1 MKSVN
6 GTWPFLRWRFALISK
21 KTIKNKKVI
30 NSESAKNPSLLDPR
44 KEPSQRRSID
54 RVQKILDVVAVL
66 LERNGAEAITT
77 NMIAQEAEIPIGS
90 LYQYFPNKHAV
101 LNAVGQ
107 RHLERVNLMLSEIFQ
122 SDLSGQNWEELIDL
136 VIDSF
141 ANFYLTEPGF
151 APLWSSMKQ
160 DPELI
165 EIDRENNLKISANVS
180 RILSQFQ
187 VDPAENNIISRIIV
201 EVTDAILNRWIR
213 EQKDK
218 EFSSRMIIE
227 LKIIL
232 KSYLTRYFPG
242 GKETL

>member
-1 MKSVN
+1 MV
-6 GTWPFLRWRFALISK
+6 SK
-21 KTIKNKKVI
+21 KATNVKKI
-30 NSESAKNPSLLDPR
+30 ANSESGKNADPLNPR
-44 KEPSQRRSID
+44 KEPSQKRSIN
-54 RVQKILDVVAVL
+54 RVQRILDVVVGL
-66 LERNGAEAITT
+66 LEKNGVEAITT
-77 NMIAQEAEIPIGS
+77 NMIAAEASIPIGS

-107 RHLERVNLMLSEIFQ
+107 RHLERINSMLSEIFQ
-122 SDLSGQNWEELIDL
+122 SDLKGKSWEDLVDL

-160 DPELI
+160 DLKLV
-165 EIDRENNLKISANVS
+165 EINQENNLKISENVS
-180 RILSQFQ
+180 TILSQFN
-187 VDPAENNIISRIIV
+187 VNLAENRIISKIIV
-201 EVTDAILNRWIR
+201 EVTDAILNLWIR

-218 EFSSRMIIE
+218 GFSDKIIIE

-242 GKETL
+242 GQNYLDSDSSF

>member
-1 MKSVN
+1 M
-6 GTWPFLRWRFALISK
+6 
-21 KTIKNKKVI
+21 
-30 NSESAKNPSLLDPR
+30 DPR

-66 LERNGAEAITT
+66 LERSGAEAITT
-77 NMIAQEAEIPIGS
+77 NMIAQEAGIPIGS

-107 RHLERVNLMLSEIFQ
+107 RHLERVNQMLSAIFQ
-122 SDLSGQNWEELIDL
+122 SDLSGNSWEDLIDL

-165 EIDRENNLKISANVS
+165 EIDRENNIKISENVS

-187 VDPAENNIISRIIV
+187 VDPAENKIISRIVV

-213 EQKDK
+213 EQKDR

-242 GKETL
+242 GKEKL

>member
-1 MKSVN
+1 M
-6 GTWPFLRWRFALISK
+6 RRRFALISK
-21 KTIKNKKVI
+21 KTVKNKKVI
-30 NSESAKNPSLLDPR
+30 NSESGKNPSFLDPR

-122 SDLSGQNWEELIDL
+122 SDLSGSNWEDLIDL

-165 EIDRENNLKISANVS
+165 EIDRENNLKISENVS

-187 VDPAENNIISRIIV
+187 VNPSENKIISRIVV

-218 EFSSRMIIE
+218 EFSNRMIIE

-232 KSYLTRYFPG
+232 KSYLSRYFPG
-242 GKETL
+242 GKEKL

>member
-1 MKSVN
+1 M
-6 GTWPFLRWRFALISK
+6 TK
-21 KTIKNKKVI
+21 KII
-30 NSESAKNPSLLDPR
+30 NSESGKNPSLLDPR

-107 RHLERVNLMLSEIFQ
+107 RHLERVNQMLSEIFQ
-122 SDLSGQNWEELIDL
+122 SDLSGINWEDLIDL

-165 EIDRENNLKISANVS
+165 EIDRENNLKISENVS
-180 RILSQFQ
+180 LILAQFQ
-187 VDPAENNIISRIIV
+187 VNPAENKIISRIIV

-213 EQKDK
+213 EQKDR
-218 EFSSRMIIE
+218 EFSSRMIVE

-242 GKETL
+242 RKETP

>member
-1 MKSVN
+1 MV
-6 GTWPFLRWRFALISK
+6 SK
-21 KTIKNKKVI
+21 KTINTKKI
-30 NSESAKNPSLLDPR
+30 IDNESGKDPSLLNPR
-44 KEPSQRRSID
+44 KEPSQKRSID
-54 RVQKILDVVAVL
+54 RVQKILDIVAEL
-66 LERNGAEAITT
+66 LEKHGAEAITT
-77 NMIAQEAEIPIGS
+77 NMIALEAGIPIGS
-90 LYQYFPNKHAV
+90 LYQYFPNKRAV

-107 RHLERVNLMLSEIFQ
+107 RHLERINLMLFEIFQ
-122 SDLSGQNWEELIDL
+122 SNLSRKSWENLIDS

-165 EIDRENNLKISANVS
+165 EIDRENNLKISQNVS
-180 RILSQFQ
+180 MILSQFN
-187 VDPAENNIISRIIV
+187 VDPAENRIISRIIV

-218 EFSSRMIIE
+218 EFSDRMIIE

-242 GKETL
+242 GQKRFDSDSSF

>member
-1 MKSVN
+1 M
-6 GTWPFLRWRFALISK
+6 ISK
-21 KTIKNKKVI
+21 KTVKAKKVI
-30 NSESAKNPSLLDPR
+30 NNETGKDPSLLNPR
-44 KEPSQRRSID
+44 KEPSQKRSID

-66 LERNGAEAITT
+66 LERHGAEAITT
-77 NMIAQEAEIPIGS
+77 NMIALEAEIPIGS

-107 RHLERVNLMLSEIFQ
+107 RHLERVNLMLSAIFE
-122 SDLSGQNWEELIDL
+122 SDLSGKSWEDLIDS

-165 EIDRENNLKISANVS
+165 EIDRENNIKIAENVS
-180 RILSQFQ
+180 MILSQFN
-187 VDPAENNIISRIIV
+187 VDPAENKIISRIVV

-218 EFSSRMIIE
+218 EFSNRMIIE

-232 KSYLTRYFPG
+232 KSYLTRYFPEG
-242 GKETL
+242 QETL

>member
-1 MKSVN
+1 M
-6 GTWPFLRWRFALISK
+6 ISK
-21 KTIKNKKVI
+21 KTIKPKKI
-30 NSESAKNPSLLDPR
+30 GNGESGKDPSLLNPR
-44 KEPSQRRSID
+44 KEPSQKRSID
-54 RVQKILDVVAVL
+54 RVQKILDVVTVL
-66 LERNGAEAITT
+66 LEKNGAEAITT

-107 RHLERVNLMLSEIFQ
+107 RHLERVNQMLSEIFESELAGQ
-122 SDLSGQNWEELIDL
+122 SWEDLIDC

-160 DPELI
+160 DPELL
-165 EIDRENNLKISANVS
+165 EIDRENNLKISESVS
-180 RILSQFQ
+180 LILSQFNIN
-187 VDPAENNIISRIIV
+187 PAENKIISRIIV

-218 EFSSRMIIE
+218 EFSNRMIIE

-232 KSYLTRYFPG
+232 KSYLKRYFIE

>member
-1 MKSVN
+1 M
-6 GTWPFLRWRFALISK
+6 ISK
-21 KTIKNKKVI
+21 KTVKAKKVI
-30 NSESAKNPSLLDPR
+30 NGETGKDPSLLNPR
-44 KEPSQRRSID
+44 KEPSQKRSID

-66 LERNGAEAITT
+66 LEKHGAEAITT
-77 NMIAQEAEIPIGS
+77 NMIALEAEIPIGS

-107 RHLERVNLMLSEIFQ
+107 RHLERVNQMLSTIFE
-122 SDLSGQNWEELIDL
+122 SDLSGKSWEDLIDA
-136 VIDSF
+136 VIDAF

-165 EIDRENNLKISANVS
+165 EIDRENNIKISENVS
-180 RILSQFQ
+180 MILSQFN
-187 VDPAENNIISRIIV
+187 VDPTENKIISRIVV

-242 GKETL
+242 GQETL

>member
-1 MKSVN
+1 M
-6 GTWPFLRWRFALISK
+6 
-21 KTIKNKKVI
+21 
-30 NSESAKNPSLLDPR
+30 DPR

-107 RHLERVNLMLSEIFQ
+107 RHLERVNQMLSEIFQ
-122 SDLSGQNWEELIDL
+122 SDLSGNSWEDLIDL

-165 EIDRENNLKISANVS
+165 EIDRENNIKISENVS

-187 VDPAENNIISRIIV
+187 VDPAENKIISRIVV

-213 EQKDK
+213 EQKDR

-242 GKETL
+242 GKEKL

>member
-1 MKSVN
+1 M
-6 GTWPFLRWRFALISK
+6 
-21 KTIKNKKVI
+21 
-30 NSESAKNPSLLDPR
+30 DPR

>member
-1 MKSVN
+1 MGRRSE
-6 GTWPFLRWRFALISK
+6 LISK
-21 KTIKNKKVI
+21 KTVKAKKVI
-30 NSESAKNPSLLDPR
+30 NSETGKDPSLLNPR
-44 KEPSQRRSID
+44 KEPSQKRSID

-66 LERNGAEAITT
+66 LERHGAEAITT
-77 NMIAQEAEIPIGS
+77 NMIALEAEIPIGS

-107 RHLERVNLMLSEIFQ
+107 RHLERVNLMLSAIFE
-122 SDLSGQNWEELIDL
+122 SDLSGKSWEDLIDS

-165 EIDRENNLKISANVS
+165 EIDRENNIKIAENVS
-180 RILSQFQ
+180 MILSQFN
-187 VDPAENNIISRIIV
+187 VEPAENKIISRIVV

-218 EFSSRMIIE
+218 EFSNRMIIE

-232 KSYLTRYFPG
+232 KSYLTRYFPEG
-242 GKETL
+242 QETL